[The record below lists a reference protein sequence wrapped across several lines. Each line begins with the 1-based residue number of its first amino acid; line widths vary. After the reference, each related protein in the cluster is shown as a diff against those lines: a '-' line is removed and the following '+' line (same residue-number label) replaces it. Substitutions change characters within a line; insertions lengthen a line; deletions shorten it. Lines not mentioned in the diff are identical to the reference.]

1 VKYAK
6 SVMLVIDASALVDQ
20 LLRLDNAGSIDR
32 HMVDHAGDLH
42 APHVVDLEVLGAL
55 RRADASGLIG
65 ARTREMVG
73 DFLDLP
79 IDRYPHAILA
89 ARIWELRHNFS
100 VFDATY
106 VALAES
112 LADGTPLLT
121 SDARLARAARKHTGV
136 EVLLAA

>member
-1 VKYAK
+1 
-6 SVMLVIDASALVDQ
+6 MLVIDASALVDQ
-20 LLRLDNAGSIDR
+20 LLRLETADSIER
-32 HMVDHAGDLH
+32 HMVEHAGDLH

-55 RRADASGLIG
+55 RRVDASGLAG
-65 ARTREMVG
+65 AQAEEMVS

-106 VALAES
+106 VALAET
-112 LADGTPLLT
+112 LADGVPLLT
-121 SDARLARAARKHTGV
+121 ADARLARAARKHTDV